1 MSVAR
6 YHVHELDI
14 KMAQTDTQIEAT
26 SIKLMSFFKE
36 IDKLML
42 KLRQEQKMQNT
53 KLFWERRTRLK
64 DLNYLIWR
72 LIKL

>member
-26 SIKLMSFFKE
+26 SIKLVSFLK
-36 IDKLML
+36 KL
-42 KLRQEQKMQNT
+42 T
-53 KLFWERRTRLK
+53 S
-64 DLNYLIWR
+64 
-72 LIKL
+72 